1 MRRAS
6 RVSDSIGVKVQIR
19 ELGYRNLKYSVLVKR
34 IVNVRVDGIDT
45 ASQQRAIA
53 VADKLEFRQIIGEM
67 RRQTSLRNADG
78 TPIVVRYVEDGD
90 ETSSYLVDEEGDE
103 EFDNSEWYGKDGK
116 TVLDPGNRCP
126 ECFRGLAEALR

>member
-1 MRRAS
+1 
-6 RVSDSIGVKVQIR
+6 
-19 ELGYRNLKYSVLVKR
+19 LKYSVLVKR

-45 ASQQRAIA
+45 DSQQKAI
-53 VADKLEFRQIIGEM
+53 VEADKLEFRQIIGEM
-67 RRQTSLRNADG
+67 RRQTSRKNADG

-103 EFDNSEWYGKDGK
+103 EFNKSEWYGKDGK

-126 ECFRGLAEALR
+126 ECLRGLAEALR

>member
-1 MRRAS
+1 MR
-6 RVSDSIGVKVQIR
+6 
-19 ELGYRNLKYSVLVKR
+19 YSVLVKR

-45 ASQQRAIA
+45 GSQQEAIA
-53 VADKLEFRQIIGEM
+53 EADKLEFRQIIGEM
-67 RRQTSLRNADG
+67 RRQTSRKNADG

-116 TVLDPGNRCP
+116 TVLDPRNRCP
-126 ECFRGLAEALR
+126 ECLRGLAEALR